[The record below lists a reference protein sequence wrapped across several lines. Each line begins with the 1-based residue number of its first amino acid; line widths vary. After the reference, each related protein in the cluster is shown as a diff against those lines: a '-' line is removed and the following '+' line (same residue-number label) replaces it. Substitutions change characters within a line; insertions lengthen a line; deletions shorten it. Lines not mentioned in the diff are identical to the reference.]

1 VAWTPRRHRLGGVY
15 HGVAVNDLL
24 AALAAPPARRGG
36 LRKRRAARRGAALRA
51 LDMQVQM
58 GYAEDSGVSGRQG
71 LGTAGLGG
79 RRSSS
84 PSPASRVSPA
94 GVSREGSWGLLC
106 GGVGAKIAFGLPIH
120 WFRKDW
126 GGKKPMRLSRQV
138 HWQHIRARALFVSS
152 LPGTSG

>member
-36 LRKRRAARRGAALRA
+36 LRKRCAARRGAALRA

-71 LGTAGLGG
+71 LGTV
-79 RRSSS
+79 R
-84 PSPASRVSPA
+84 
-94 GVSREGSWGLLC
+94 WGKPG
-106 GGVGAKIAFGLPIH
+106 GGVFPVAL
-120 WFRKDW
+120 
-126 GGKKPMRLSRQV
+126 RLRRV
-138 HWQHIRARALFVSS
+138 KLFVW
-152 LPGTSG
+152 LFHPP